1 MTDAQENQIPETEPA
16 ETAQG
21 ETTRAETTP
30 DNVERLHADPR
41 IAELE
46 AKLKDTTDKALR
58 ALAEAENTRKR
69 SERDRQDTAKF
80 AVSSF
85 ARDLL
90 GVADNLRRA
99 LQAITPEQQAEN
111 ETLKNIYTGV
121 EATERELLRALE
133 KNGIKKIEPLDQ
145 PFDPNFHEVMF
156 EAEIPGKAPGTIIQI
171 LEAGYTIH
179 ERILRP
185 ARVGVAKGDASG
197 TSGHLDQ
204 NV

>member
-1 MTDAQENQIPETEPA
+1 MEPQEEISPDLDQSTAPEQPA
-16 ETAQG
+16 ANG
-21 ETTRAETTP
+21 G
-30 DNVERLHADPR
+30 ADPR

-46 AKLKDTTDKALR
+46 AKLKETTDKALR

-69 SERDRQDTAKF
+69 TERERQDTAKF

-90 GVADNLRRA
+90 TVADNLRRA

-111 ETLKNIYTGV
+111 EALKNIFTGV

-133 KNGIKKIEPLDQ
+133 KNGVKKLEPLDQ
-145 PFDPNFHEVMF
+145 KFDPNLHEVMF
-156 EAEIPGKAPGTIIQI
+156 EAEMPGKAPGTIIQV

-185 ARVGVAKGDASG
+185 ARVGVAKGETGKSQ
-197 TSGHLDQ
+197 HLDQ
-204 NV
+204 EI